1 MVWGELKRL
10 HAFNII
16 MGREMK
22 VGRGG
27 VRNKGG
33 KGDRFFPLF
42 SDQNDKTIKIA
53 SDSFE
58 IIPVDIT
65 R

>member
-1 MVWGELKRL
+1 
-10 HAFNII
+10 